1 MQAKFTRYPF
11 HSSETTAKAP
21 LDEVVMDV
29 VGPLKLGAAGAEYFL
44 TIVDVYTRMTWVYV
58 LPKKSDVA
66 ETVKTDWLPM
76 VERQQDRLV
85 KAIRTDRGGEF
96 LSKDFSTWLKKQGI
110 RHSLTMPYSPAMNG
124 IAERANRT
132 LTETARGLLIE
143 AGLPNYFW
151 PDAVRH
157 ACVAKNR
164 ALTHVGE
171 DKWVPYVE
179 DCKFMENL
187 PYKEWKAENQAK
199 IGVRLGEVKSTG
211 LEHVELPLELS
222 SSSTITR
229 QSPQMNGGEEEEEVQ
244 QGDERTPSLPPR
256 ATSARGNRA
265 DLQQRH
271 ESIQVPAVEEEGRGR
286 RKTQPPNRLSYER
299 LGGAANST
307 LTGSALML
315 GDEAEDESEECAFA
329 FFSPVEILGE
339 PTNPKEAWEGPN
351 GKEWKKA
358 SDEEMGSIIENDTF
372 DLVNLPPGR
381 KAISSKWLFKR
392 KTDADGNIER
402 YKSRLVAKGYQ
413 QQEKKDYNE
422 VYAPVVKGT
431 TLRTLF
437 AAAAI
442 KGWVVKQMDIVTAF
456 LNGVLEEETYME
468 QPEGY
473 NDGSGRV
480 WKLKKALYG
489 LKQAPRQ
496 WYIKLREVLE
506 AIGFTPSTAD
516 QSLFM
521 LGEGEQRSF
530 MVVYVDDILI
540 FSPSSD
546 LVKEVMLKLQDKF
559 KCKTLGDILEL

>member
-1 MQAKFTRYPF
+1 
-11 HSSETTAKAP
+11 
-21 LDEVVMDV
+21 
-29 VGPLKLGAAGAEYFL
+29 
-44 TIVDVYTRMTWVYV
+44 MTWVYV

-85 KAIRTDRGGEF
+85 KAIRTDRGGE
-96 LSKDFSTWLKKQGI
+96 
-110 RHSLTMPYSPAMNG
+110 
-124 IAERANRT
+124 
-132 LTETARGLLIE
+132 
-143 AGLPNYFW
+143 
-151 PDAVRH
+151 
-157 ACVAKNR
+157 

-179 DCKFMENL
+179 
-187 PYKEWKAENQAK
+187 W
-199 IGVRLGEVKSTG
+199 IG
-211 LEHVELPLELS
+211 
-222 SSSTITR
+222 
-229 QSPQMNGGEEEEEVQ
+229 
-244 QGDERTPSLPPR
+244 
-256 ATSARGNRA
+256 
-265 DLQQRH
+265 
-271 ESIQVPAVEEEGRGR
+271 
-286 RKTQPPNRLSYER
+286 RKLKVD
-299 LGGAANST
+299 
-307 LTGSALML
+307 ML
-315 GDEAEDESEECAFA
+315 RM
-329 FFSPVEILGE
+329 PGE

-496 WYIKLREVLE
+496 WVLLHWLRTPFFMAL
-506 AIGFTPSTAD
+506 PST
-516 QSLFM
+516 
-521 LGEGEQRSF
+521 
-530 MVVYVDDILI
+530 
-540 FSPSSD
+540 
-546 LVKEVMLKLQDKF
+546 
-559 KCKTLGDILEL
+559 

>member
-1 MQAKFTRYPF
+1 
-11 HSSETTAKAP
+11 
-21 LDEVVMDV
+21 
-29 VGPLKLGAAGAEYFL
+29 
-44 TIVDVYTRMTWVYV
+44 
-58 LPKKSDVA
+58 
-66 ETVKTDWLPM
+66 
-76 VERQQDRLV
+76 
-85 KAIRTDRGGEF
+85 
-96 LSKDFSTWLKKQGI
+96 
-110 RHSLTMPYSPAMNG
+110 
-124 IAERANRT
+124 
-132 LTETARGLLIE
+132 
-143 AGLPNYFW
+143 
-151 PDAVRH
+151 
-157 ACVAKNR
+157 
-164 ALTHVGE
+164 
-171 DKWVPYVE
+171 
-179 DCKFMENL
+179 
-187 PYKEWKAENQAK
+187 
-199 IGVRLGEVKSTG
+199 
-211 LEHVELPLELS
+211 
-222 SSSTITR
+222 
-229 QSPQMNGGEEEEEVQ
+229 
-244 QGDERTPSLPPR
+244 
-256 ATSARGNRA
+256 
-265 DLQQRH
+265 
-271 ESIQVPAVEEEGRGR
+271 
-286 RKTQPPNRLSYER
+286 
-299 LGGAANST
+299 
-307 LTGSALML
+307 ML
-315 GDEAEDESEECAFA
+315 GDDAEDESEECAFA
-329 FFSPVEILGE
+329 FFSPVEIPGE

-402 YKSRLVAKGYQ
+402 YKSRIVAKGYQ
-413 QQEKKDYNE
+413 QQEKKYYNE

-559 KCKTLGDILEL
+559 KCKTLGDVNYYLGLHIERDVAAGERVAKYLGQTATVGLQYSAAAQRRQKGADGVEPGRLFLTAFSDASWASEPEDMTSVGGFICCVGGGPTAWESKKQVDQALSSVESEYMALFRAIREVVWQRRLLAELGEEQQGPTPLYSDSQGAIALAKNPVLHGLTKHMKVKWHWVRSVVT

>member
-1 MQAKFTRYPF
+1 
-11 HSSETTAKAP
+11 
-21 LDEVVMDV
+21 L
-29 VGPLKLGAAGAEYFL
+29 EY
-44 TIVDVYTRMTWVYV
+44 
-58 LPKKSDVA
+58 
-66 ETVKTDWLPM
+66 
-76 VERQQDRLV
+76 
-85 KAIRTDRGGEF
+85 
-96 LSKDFSTWLKKQGI
+96 
-110 RHSLTMPYSPAMNG
+110 
-124 IAERANRT
+124 
-132 LTETARGLLIE
+132 
-143 AGLPNYFW
+143 
-151 PDAVRH
+151 
-157 ACVAKNR
+157 
-164 ALTHVGE
+164 
-171 DKWVPYVE
+171 
-179 DCKFMENL
+179 
-187 PYKEWKAENQAK
+187 
-199 IGVRLGEVKSTG
+199 
-211 LEHVELPLELS
+211 VELPLELS

-286 RKTQPPNRLSYER
+286 RRTQPPNRLSYER
-299 LGGAANST
+299 LGGPANST

-329 FFSPVEILGE
+329 FFSPVEIPGE

-480 WKLKKALYG
+480 WKLKIALYG

-496 WYIKLREVLE
+496 WYIKLRKVLE
-506 AIGFTPSTAD
+506 AIGFTP
-516 QSLFM
+516 
-521 LGEGEQRSF
+521 
-530 MVVYVDDILI
+530 Y
-540 FSPSSD
+540 
-546 LVKEVMLKLQDKF
+546 
-559 KCKTLGDILEL
+559 